1 MYLREVERGE
11 ATVSCRR
18 GGARDEV
25 LLVLMDVGRVQ
36 EGRFEKE
43 GKLSA
48 CSGLSPAL
56 SHDSRTA

>member
-43 GKLSA
+43 GEAFSLLWTLT
-48 CSGLSPAL
+48 CSLT
-56 SHDSRTA
+56 RQ